1 MMSRLAPSRFVPSV
15 TRSKQNLTESAT
27 TPESAP
33 ISRRTEVILASGS
46 RSVTAATTPSVI
58 ASSCIFQSA
67 NSRQRITH
75 EEVNDPGAAERRAE
89 LDDAL
94 GLGDDVPDDRRL
106 RTGGMRAQG
115 TKRDVGDRAFDHH
128 HHPAL
133 AGNVHGVDAEQLGRT
148 PDLIADRDRVLVDQ
162 DADVGRP
169 GDLVHYRR

>member
-106 RTGGMRAQG
+106 RTRGRRAQG
-115 TKRDVGDRAFDHH
+115 TKRARG
-128 HHPAL
+128 
-133 AGNVHGVDAEQLGRT
+133 GSVHGVDAEQRGRP
-148 PDLIADRDRVLVDQ
+148 PDLIADRDRILVDQ
-162 DADVGRP
+162 DAAVGRP
-169 GDLVHYRR
+169 GDLVHYRRPPAS